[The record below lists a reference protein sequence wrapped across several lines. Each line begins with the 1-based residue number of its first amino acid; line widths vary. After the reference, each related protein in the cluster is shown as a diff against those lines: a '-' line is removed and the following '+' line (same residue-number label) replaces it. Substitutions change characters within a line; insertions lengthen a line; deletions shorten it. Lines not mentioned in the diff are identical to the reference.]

1 MLSKIS
7 RKLRRTTWVSL
18 LILSGLFRLTISACA
33 QTPLTTLSVEQIRAQ
48 LPQIQVYLHSSEE
61 TVVPH
66 AYLDGNELSYIETLS
81 AGDTPTSYFIML
93 DISGSIPS
101 SYFNA
106 AKSQIVQLA
115 ERMAPNDRLTLITF
129 GDTVEIR
136 LDSARDAASV
146 AAILEPM
153 QAQDSNTCLY
163 EAIYT
168 VADRVK
174 ASSDGERQLVLIVS
188 DGLQDTGSVGI
199 TRQEL
204 QEHLEQISVPIYS
217 FCIDRASQTS
227 QEELGRF
234 ARATGGCSFVFSPE
248 SAGPVW
254 SDWNAYQK
262 DHRILCYQAA
272 TNHADGALHTLLLK
286 FTRGEHSESISQ
298 QICLT
303 DWIPD
308 KLPPHLADSLYQETE
323 HMITLRFSEPV
334 LHADESGSYLI
345 RKKSESWAVTAVA
358 VQPDG
363 SYQLSIPNDLA
374 PGDYQLL
381 FFGIT
386 DDSMEENTL
395 IDTGSTFQIP
405 LRAKD
410 VLPYAL
416 LTVLGLIILM
426 LALVLHRRRSAAR
439 QTQSVEYSVH
449 HIPAAETPSVCSASE
464 EPDTALLEFLC
475 LEGIQTGMRLEL
487 QIRKSSIWGRSAS
500 MCDVCF
506 DDPRISK
513 QHCALEVHDHT
524 LTLRDLGS
532 QNGTYLNNIRVT
544 GIRHLQNGDQL
555 RLGDTT
561 LRIEHIHIHR

>member
-7 RKLRRTTWVSL
+7 RKLRRTAWLSL
-18 LILSGLFRLTISACA
+18 LILSGLFWLTVSACA
-33 QTPLTTLSVEQIRAQ
+33 QAPLTALSVEQIRAQ
-48 LPQIQVYLHSSEE
+48 LPQIQIYLHGSEE
-61 TVVPH
+61 AAVPH
-66 AYLDGNELSYIETLS
+66 AYLDGKELSYIETLRT
-81 AGDTPTSYFIML
+81 GDTPTSYFIML

-101 SYFNA
+101 AYFNA

-115 ERMAPNDRLTLITF
+115 EQMTHNDRMTLITF
-129 GDTVEIR
+129 GDSVEIR

-146 AAILEPM
+146 AAVLEPIH
-153 QAQDSNTCLY
+153 AQDSNTCLY
-163 EAIYT
+163 EAIHT

-174 ASSDGERQLVLIVS
+174 TSSDGDRQLVLIVS

-199 TRQEL
+199 TRQEI
-204 QEHLEQISVPIYS
+204 QEQLEQVSVPIYS
-217 FCIDRASQTS
+217 FCIDRANQTA

-234 ARATGGCSFVFSPE
+234 SRATGGSSYVFSPE
-248 SAGPVW
+248 SAGQVW
-254 SDWNAYQK
+254 YDWNAYQK
-262 DHRILCYQAA
+262 DHRILCYQST
-272 TNHADGALHTLLLK
+272 TNRADGALHTLLLK
-286 FTRGEHSESISQ
+286 LTHGEHSESISQ

-303 DWIPD
+303 DWIAD
-308 KLPPHLADSLYQETE
+308 DLAPQLTASLYQEAE
-323 HMITLRFSEPV
+323 HLITLRFSESV
-334 LHADESGSYLI
+334 LHADEPGSYLI
-345 RKKSESWAVTAVA
+345 RKKSERWAVTSVA
-358 VQPDG
+358 AQPDG

-395 IDTGSTFQIP
+395 IDTGTTFQIP

-410 VLPYAL
+410 VLPFVL
-416 LTVLGLIILM
+416 LTVLGFLILV
-426 LALVLHRRRSAAR
+426 LALVFHRRRSAAR
-439 QTQSVEYSVH
+439 RTQSVEYNVH
-449 HIPAAETPSVCSASE
+449 HIPAAETPSIRSASE

-475 LEGIQTGMRLEL
+475 LEGAQTGMRLEIL
-487 QIRKSSIWGRSAS
+487 IRKSSIWGRNAS

-513 QHCALEVHDHT
+513 QHCALEVHDHA

-544 GIRHLQNGDQL
+544 GICHLQNGDQL
-555 RLGDTT
+555 RLGDTI
-561 LRIEHIHIHR
+561 LRIEHIRIHR